1 MTDHL
6 PALLEPL
13 LSGDCRFSERS
24 RVENTAVVLVQVFR
38 DDVHI
43 LLVEPFDELAN
54 EFHLKGIDG
63 L

>member
-13 LSGDCRFSERS
+13 LSWDCRFSERS

-43 LLVEPFDELAN
+43 PLAVPLDKLAN
-54 EFHLKGIDG
+54 EFHLRGIDG